1 MNFVRD
7 RELAQR
13 FRNGAVSSRERLLYY
28 LIFTTVTIA
37 LFSSSFTAGAEEE
50 GASRWDLVL
59 DIFYIVVQLAGVLVC
74 YSTNRRGDDREFIE
88 RMVCIGFPVGIQ
100 TFLICLLLIGYYVVA
115 SFFFPGTDLSGYPY
129 ILPVVTLPVIYY
141 YWRLNASIRVAAG

>member
-28 LIFTTVTIA
+28 LIVMTVTTV
-37 LFSSSFTAGAEEE
+37 LFSSFFTAGAEEE

-59 DIFYIVVQLAGVLVC
+59 DIFYIVVQLVGVLVC

-88 RMVCIGFPVGIQ
+88 RMVCIGFPVGVQ
-100 TFLICLLLIGYYVVA
+100 TFLICIPIIGYYVVA
-115 SFFFPGTDLSGYPY
+115 SFFLPETDLSGYPY
-129 ILPVVTLPVIYY
+129 ILPGVTLPVIYY

>member
-28 LIFTTVTIA
+28 LILMTVTAA
-37 LFSSSFTAGAEEE
+37 LLSSSFAAWAEEE

-59 DIFYIVVQLAGVLVC
+59 DIFYIVAQLVGILIC
-74 YSTNRRGDDREFIE
+74 YSTNKRGDDREFIE
-88 RMVCIGFPVGIQ
+88 RMICIGFPVGIQ
-100 TFLICLLLIGYYVVA
+100 TLSVSLLITGYYLAA
-115 SFFFPGTDLSGYPY
+115 SFFFPGTDLADYPY
-129 ILPVVTLPVIYY
+129 FLPGAMLPMIYY